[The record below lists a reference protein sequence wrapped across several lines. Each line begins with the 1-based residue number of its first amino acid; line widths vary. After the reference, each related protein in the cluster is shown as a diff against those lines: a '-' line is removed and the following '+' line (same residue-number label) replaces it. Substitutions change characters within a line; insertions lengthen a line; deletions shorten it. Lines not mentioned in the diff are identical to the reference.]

1 MITYAPKIKQVKKNK
16 PKITLKKVFQ
26 GYKQSSQT
34 GKAVRQRLINIVIR
48 RRLKDLILLKL
59 KKFLLTYNIY

>member
-26 GYKQSSQT
+26 GYKQSSQ
-34 GKAVRQRLINIVIR
+34 
-48 RRLKDLILLKL
+48 KD
-59 KKFLLTYNIY
+59 KKVEPPKKKNKKKNKNKY

>member
-34 GKAVRQRLINIVIR
+34 GKAVRQRLQ
-48 RRLKDLILLKL
+48 D
-59 KKFLLTYNIY
+59 KKVEPPKKKNKKKNKNKY